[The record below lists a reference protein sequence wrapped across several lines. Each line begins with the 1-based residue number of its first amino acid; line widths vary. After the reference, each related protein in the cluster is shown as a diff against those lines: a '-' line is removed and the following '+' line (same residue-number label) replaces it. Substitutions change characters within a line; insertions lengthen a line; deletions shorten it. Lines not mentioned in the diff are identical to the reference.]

1 MCIRDSAKDSHM
13 SSGIVQLVNHLSKD
27 LIHRWVVCVCVCE
40 EEGQETEIQDG
51 MCTYMKF

>member
-1 MCIRDSAKDSHM
+1 M
-13 SSGIVQLVNHLSKD
+13 SSGIVQLDNHLSKD

>member
-1 MCIRDSAKDSHM
+1 M

-27 LIHRWVVCVCVCE
+27 LIHRWVVCVCE